1 MPEDYDTNNPH
12 FWEQRALTHSR
23 DYLRAQ
29 AAVDRV
35 EDQVLKESGNRQIM
49 KAKLRDHYDTRTG
62 RMYTQLCD
70 ARDIYMAVA
79 SNAALMAIMLR
90 SRQS

>member
-1 MPEDYDTNNPH
+1 MPTVYGNPD

-23 DYLRAQ
+23 DYLRTQ

-35 EDQVLKESGNRQIM
+35 EDEVLKSSGNLQLM
-49 KAKLRDHYDTRTG
+49 KAKLKDHYDSETG

-70 ARDIYMAVA
+70 KRDMHMAVA
-79 SNAALMAIMLR
+79 SNAALMAMMLR
-90 SRQS
+90 GR